1 MRITVNPRLSMA
13 WALALLIASILLPAG
28 LAVAAGGEELI
39 YADPIENTPYMDSL
53 ESGAAEASGE
63 GEESEGD
70 AKAGAAEEKKPEGEA
85 AEASGESATPEGDT
99 NAGAAEENES
109 EEVAPTEQG

>member
-1 MRITVNPRLSMA
+1 MRITVNPRLPMA

-28 LAVAAGGEELI
+28 LAVARGHGVQVD
-39 YADPIENTPYMDSL
+39 DPIESTPFLDSL
-53 ESGAAEASGE
+53 DAPEAAEASGE

-109 EEVAPTEQG
+109 EEAAPTEQG